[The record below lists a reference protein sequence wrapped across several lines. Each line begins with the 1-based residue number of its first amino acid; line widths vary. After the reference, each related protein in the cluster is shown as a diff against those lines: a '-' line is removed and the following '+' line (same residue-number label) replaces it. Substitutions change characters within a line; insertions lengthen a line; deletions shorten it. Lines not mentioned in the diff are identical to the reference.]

1 MSIQPQASF
10 SSETTA
16 VASRGNV
23 YPSVEEFTSFKL
35 PPKPTIIEP
44 TYDDVSD
51 LSVSDESHH
60 TRRLAPRPFTP
71 TPPSPVTTESTD
83 RNLDDDTPS
92 TVHGESM
99 ITPRN
104 TLATAKRAPLL
115 AVPASPRWPFQ
126 NATPRASVMVPITR
140 SITESSQGFDRSA
153 RSSQVG
159 QVSVSESLDEF
170 QVNHP
175 NARLLSLHPRP
186 LTYISVARN
195 LANIPELVEKP
206 QGEAQS
212 RQSVPATF
220 GDGAASPFDYQ
231 HGRRWSRHLIDI
243 HLHRRRRG
251 DPDRATMVNETETF
265 WLQRISLDSNVF
277 RGSAILTLFFLINA
291 FISTSSIVTLATTRL
306 DVPHGLIV
314 WAIVSL
320 STSVFTVTILCLMHK
335 FRCAVVPFDEE
346 SQAGSAHQHK
356 RSFDDHVQLPLP
368 ASPSEVYHRRQ
379 LAAATAAAEREPA
392 AHEAHEAQAT
402 NESTKSVRGSEVIQT
417 SRPSSAGPAID
428 TATPSST
435 RETDSVHLETG
446 KTQGQDSNSAAV
458 YCWTDVSLG
467 PETSSDT
474 SSMTAVIATASASEA
489 PTNNPAS
496 GS

>member
-16 VASRGNV
+16 VTSRGNV
-23 YPSVEEFTSFKL
+23 YPSVEEFASFKL
-35 PPKPTIIEP
+35 PPNPTIIEP
-44 TYDDVSD
+44 TCDDISD
-51 LSVSDESHH
+51 LSDESHH
-60 TRRLAPRPFTP
+60 THRLAPRPFTP
-71 TPPSPVTTESTD
+71 APPSPVTTESTD

-92 TVHGESM
+92 IVHGESM
-99 ITPRN
+99 ISPQN
-104 TLATAKRAPLL
+104 TLATAKRASLL
-115 AVPASPRWPFQ
+115 TVPASPRWPFQ

-140 SITESSQGFDRSA
+140 SITESSHGFNRST

-186 LTYISVARN
+186 LTYLSVTRN

-206 QGEAQS
+206 QGDAQS
-212 RQSVPATF
+212 RQSIPATF
-220 GDGAASPFDYQ
+220 RDGAASPFDYH

-243 HLHRRRRG
+243 HLHRRRG
-251 DPDRATMVNETETF
+251 DRDRVMANGATETF
-265 WLQRISLDSNVF
+265 WFQRISVDSNIF
-277 RGSAILTLFFLINA
+277 RGSAIITMFFLMNS
-291 FISTSSIVTLATTRL
+291 FISASSLVTLATARL
-306 DVPHGLIV
+306 NVPHGLIV
-314 WAIVSL
+314 WVIVSL
-320 STSVFTVTILCLMHK
+320 STSVFTVTVLCLMNN
-335 FRCAVVPFDEE
+335 FRNAVVPSDEE
-346 SQAGSAHQHK
+346 SQIDSAHQHK
-356 RSFDDHVQLPLP
+356 RSFDAHVQLP

-379 LAAATAAAEREPA
+379 LAAAATAEREPA
-392 AHEAHEAQAT
+392 ARAAQT
-402 NESTKSVRGSEVIQT
+402 NHESTKSARGSEMIQT
-417 SRPSSAGPAID
+417 SRPSSAGPTLD
-428 TATPSST
+428 TATPSSAH
-435 RETDSVHLETG
+435 ETDSVHLKTG
-446 KTQGQDSNSAAV
+446 KIQEQDKNSAAV

-474 SSMTAVIATASASEA
+474 SSMTAVIATTSQA

>member
-16 VASRGNV
+16 VTSRGNV
-23 YPSVEEFTSFKL
+23 YPSVEEFASFKL

-44 TYDDVSD
+44 ACDDISD
-51 LSVSDESHH
+51 LSDESRHAH
-60 TRRLAPRPFTP
+60 RLAPRPFTP

-104 TLATAKRAPLL
+104 TLATAKRASLL
-115 AVPASPRWPFQ
+115 TVPASPRWPFQ
-126 NATPRASVMVPITR
+126 DATPRASVMVPITR
-140 SITESSQGFDRSA
+140 SITESSQGFNRST
-153 RSSQVG
+153 RNSQVG

-186 LTYISVARN
+186 LTYFSVTRN

-206 QGEAQS
+206 QGDAQS
-212 RQSVPATF
+212 RQSIPATF
-220 GDGAASPFDYQ
+220 RDGAASPFDYH

-243 HLHRRRRG
+243 HLHRRHG
-251 DPDRATMVNETETF
+251 DRDRVMANGGTETF
-265 WLQRISLDSNVF
+265 WFQRISVDSNIF
-277 RGSAILTLFFLINA
+277 RASAILTMFFLMNS
-291 FISTSSIVTLATTRL
+291 FISASSLVTLTTARL
-306 DVPHGLIV
+306 NVPHGLIV
-314 WAIVSL
+314 WVIVSL
-320 STSVFTVTILCLMHK
+320 TTSVFTVTILCLMNN
-335 FRCAVVPFDEE
+335 FRNAAVPSDEE
-346 SQAGSAHQHK
+346 SQIDSAHQHK
-356 RSFDDHVQLPLP
+356 RSFDAHVQLPLP
-368 ASPSEVYHRRQ
+368 ASPSEVHHRRQ
-379 LAAATAAAEREPA
+379 LAAAAAAEREPA
-392 AHEAHEAQAT
+392 AHAAQTNHEL
-402 NESTKSVRGSEVIQT
+402 TKSARGSGMIQA
-417 SRPSSAGPAID
+417 SRPSSAGPALD

-435 RETDSVHLETG
+435 HETDSVHLKTG
-446 KTQGQDSNSAAV
+446 KTQEQDNNSAAV

-474 SSMTAVIATASASEA
+474 SSMTAVIATTSQA
-489 PTNNPAS
+489 PTSNPAS